1 MMKNDFYY
9 TLNILNKILNNSF
22 RNGKQKIAVHIFP
35 SILRSK
41 GIQMMKFGGLTEY
54 NMRTIQNKSYTK
66 CGGETI
72 SRPFSKKSIYRM
84 SLDQ

>member
-1 MMKNDFYY
+1 MKNDFYY

-22 RNGKQKIAVHIFP
+22 RNGKQTIAIHIFP

-41 GIQMMKFGGLTEY
+41 GNQMMKFGGLTEY
-54 NMRTIQNKSYTK
+54 NMRTTQNKSYTK
-66 CGGETI
+66 CGGGTFP
-72 SRPFSKKSIYRM
+72 RPSSKKSIYRM